1 MPVPAWVAKFYV
13 FDLKYGKR
21 EENSHE
27 KVLFYYPPAEDQKAE
42 QKKQR
47 DVGLS
52 EALINF
58 TRQFSPEKPVDVVHT
73 DKLHYVYREVE
84 PGTWIVLAAT
94 RHAGTSTLKEKRS
107 EPTKDGSGRRP
118 VEDSV
123 NDSVLKNAV
132 KHAYGFFR
140 FFNGS
145 INKSARRPQTHARV
159 RTHART
165 HTHTHARAPAT
176 HNTHARMHA
185 RTPTRTHALTHV
197 SVYSTQRVLRCIV
210 QPRHDN
216 RARRALQ
223 TAGVVLRA
231 VRTDALHFPKENKA
245 HLGPSAQ
252 SFDAPTTMRCSCT
265 APVEPS
271 SRISCACTR
280 KGTERAE
287 PE

>member
-1 MPVPAWVAKFYV
+1 MILKRTPASTPDDSAPEPEQRAKDGETLVVLGFLTSPMPVPAWVAKFYV

-84 PGTWIVLAAT
+84 PGTWIVLAAI

-165 HTHTHARAPAT
+165 HTHTHACAPAT
-176 HNTHARMHA
+176 HT
-185 RTPTRTHALTHV
+185 TRTHGRTHADTHGRTH
-197 SVYSTQRVLRCIV
+197 SRQRV
-210 QPRHDN
+210 QHS
-216 RARRALQ
+216 
-223 TAGVVLRA
+223 AGL
-231 VRTDALHFPKENKA
+231 ALH
-245 HLGPSAQ
+245 
-252 SFDAPTTMRCSCT
+252 
-265 APVEPS
+265 
-271 SRISCACTR
+271 CA
-280 KGTERAE
+280 A
-287 PE
+287 